1 MNHAPPPP
9 PPPPPP
15 PSPAAPA
22 APSGPAEPL
31 YVGIDVAKDKLDL
44 ARSDHDR
51 RVLTFPNDP
60 EGVAAVVRLLLP
72 LRPRLIVIESTGS
85 LHRPLQDA
93 LLEHDLPVALVNP
106 ARVRYFAKGMGI
118 SGKTDHIDARVLIL
132 FGQKA
137 SPRLLDRRS
146 RDQAELR
153 DLVACRRQLIATRT
167 QQLNRRGSTISK
179 AARKSLDAVLRTLD
193 AQVAR
198 LDRQIR
204 ELIDADD
211 EFRHLDGL
219 LRSVPGVGPTLS
231 TTLAADLRELG
242 TTDRQRLGALAG
254 VAPFPDDSGTIRG
267 KRSIRGG
274 RAPVRNTL
282 YMATLAALRCNPV
295 IRAFSARLKAAGKPS
310 KVRIVACMRKL
321 LTLLNAMVRD
331 RLTWDQ
337 LDVVKKLAVAP

>member
-1 MNHAPPPP
+1 MNNPPPP
-9 PPPPPP
+9 A
-15 PSPAAPA
+15 AAPA
-22 APSGPAEPL
+22 PAGPAPAEPL

-44 ARSDHDR
+44 ARSDDDDD

-60 EGVAAVVRLLLP
+60 DGIAAVVRLLLP
-72 LRPRLIVIESTGS
+72 LRPRLRLIVIESTGS
-85 LHRPLQDA
+85 LHRPPQDA

-118 SGKTDHIDARVLIL
+118 SAKTDHIDARVLIL

-146 RDQAELR
+146 RDHAELR

-179 AARKSLDAVLRTLD
+179 AARASLDAVLRTLD

-198 LDRQIR
+198 LDRRIR
-204 ELIDADD
+204 AIIDADD
-211 EFRHLDGL
+211 EFRHLDRL
-219 LRSVPGVGPTLS
+219 LQGVPGVGPTLS
-231 TTLAADLRELG
+231 ITLAADLRELG
-242 TTDRQRLGALAG
+242 TTDRQRVGALAG

-267 KRSIRGG
+267 RRAIRGG
-274 RAPVRNTL
+274 RAAVRNTL

-321 LTLLNAMVRD
+321 LTLLNAMARD

-337 LDVVKKLAVAP
+337 LDVVKKLAIAP